1 MKAARRSAF
10 KARLR
15 WPCLNTGSPGGLP
28 CLRSSWPGDPGPGPG
43 DTGPGF
49 KGPETG
55 GGPGAA
61 RGEVGARGGRVVLSR
76 RPDTET
82 ARSGFT
88 AVCRGIRPCCQSL
101 GTRHSNTA
109 WEKMG
114 CWGGSKLVSQDPQLP
129 QSIETSLHQPLC
141 PIKESKIGIRSRI
154 LICRSRDFQESIHC
168 SGKIDHVPQRDTQK
182 DDVCKIRNSRGWVD
196 ESHS

>member
-15 WPCLNTGSPGGLP
+15 WPCLNTGSPGGHP

-114 CWGGSKLVSQDPQLP
+114 CWGDVSRGSPVTPTHNLWRLVLTSLYAQSKAVLAYSYMYASQLP
-129 QSIETSLHQPLC
+129 RKYTLF
-141 PIKESKIGIRSRI
+141 R
-154 LICRSRDFQESIHC
+154 
-168 SGKIDHVPQRDTQK
+168 
-182 DDVCKIRNSRGWVD
+182 
-196 ESHS
+196 